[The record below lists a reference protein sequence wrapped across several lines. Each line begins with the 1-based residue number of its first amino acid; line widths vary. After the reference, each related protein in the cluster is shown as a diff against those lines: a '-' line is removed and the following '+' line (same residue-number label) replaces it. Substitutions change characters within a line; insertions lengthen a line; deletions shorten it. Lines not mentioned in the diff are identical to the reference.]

1 MLMKLITVPTENLGK
16 FSRFA
21 ILQLRIWRQCFK
33 LLMQNRSRTMA
44 AALSYH
50 TVFGVVPLAI
60 VTVMAFQVFPAYRD
74 VGDRVKNFAYEQ
86 LHLTKIEYPA
96 VESDTQGEKQSI
108 TIAEKLNELTQSYIS
123 KLNRGAIT
131 LISGVIV
138 IWAAAGLLTTIERAF
153 NNIWRVGRGRS
164 FLNRMIN
171 YWALLTLAPLLLGAG
186 FYVST
191 QYLVSDFQF
200 DGVGFLRPILP
211 YMISLIA
218 FFFLYFVMP
227 NTKVSPGAA
236 LWGAVVAA
244 LLWTAAKYGFRM
256 YVMNVIP
263 YQAVYGILGIIPLAV
278 FWIYIT
284 WLIVLF
290 GLQLTYATQHV
301 KTLDAAELAMTRRSD
316 ERFLANDVSA
326 FKVMSCVLDAFAKK
340 DERPVSV
347 GDVCATLDMPD
358 ELGEKILD
366 HFVQAGLLCQT
377 DEPKIGYVPSTE
389 GDNIT
394 LADIHDALN
403 KASFAQSDETSSQK
417 LKEVVAEIRGQ
428 LDEHT
433 LKEILQGQAGDVL
446 TQMPVDEKR
455 HVQTDD
461 ADEFDEDS
469 FGLQ

>member
-1 MLMKLITVPTENLGK
+1 MLKELITVPTENLGK
-16 FSRFA
+16 WSRFA
-21 ILQLRIWRQCFK
+21 VLQLRIWRQCFK
-33 LLMQNRSRTMA
+33 LLMQNRSRTVA

-50 TVFGVVPLAI
+50 TVFGIVPLAI
-60 VTVMAFQVFPAYRD
+60 VTVMVFQIFPAYRGI
-74 VGDRVKNFAYEQ
+74 GDRVREFAYEQ
-86 LHLTKIEYPA
+86 LHLTKIEYPLA
-96 VESDTQGEKQSI
+96 ETDTEVEKKSV
-108 TIAEKLNELTQSYIS
+108 TIAEKLDELTESYIS

-131 LISGVIV
+131 FISAIIV
-138 IWAAAGLLTTIERAF
+138 IWAAVGLLTTIERAF

-191 QYLVSDFQF
+191 QYLVSGFQL
-200 DGVGFLRPILP
+200 GGMGYVRPILP

-227 NTKVSPGAA
+227 NTKVSPSAA
-236 LWGAVVAA
+236 LWGAAVAA

-256 YVMNVIP
+256 YVTNVIP

-316 ERFLANDVSA
+316 ERFLANDISA
-326 FKVMSCVLDAFAKK
+326 FKVMGCVLEAFEKK
-340 DERPVSV
+340 DEQPVSV
-347 GDVCATLDMPD
+347 GDVCTALDIPD

-366 HFVQAGLLCQT
+366 HFVRAGLLCQT
-377 DEPKIGYVPSTE
+377 DEPKVGYVPSTE

-394 LADIHDALN
+394 LADVHDALSR
-403 KASFAQSDETSSQK
+403 ASFAQGDEGSTAK
-417 LKEVVAEIRGQ
+417 LKEIVAEMREQ

-433 LKEILQGQAGDVL
+433 LKEILKQDVTPASKQL
-446 TQMPVDEKR
+446 QVDED
-455 HVQTDD
+455 QTPPTKQV
-461 ADEFDEDS
+461 ELPEKSS
-469 FGLQ
+469 FPLQ